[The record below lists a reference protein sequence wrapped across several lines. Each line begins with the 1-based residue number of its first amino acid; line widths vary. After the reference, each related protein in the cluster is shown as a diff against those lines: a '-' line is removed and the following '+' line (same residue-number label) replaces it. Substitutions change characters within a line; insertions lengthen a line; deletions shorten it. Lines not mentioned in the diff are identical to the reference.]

1 MLIMHKGGL
10 NNVMTETLQQLADLV
25 VKGKTNEAEQ
35 LVLQLLSSKFSV
47 EQILNHGLIKG
58 MQLVGE
64 KFKSGEMFIPEVL
77 LAAKTMKSAMNI
89 LRPHLVNTNVKKCG
103 KFIIGAVKNDFHD
116 IGTTLVAIMFEGNGF
131 MVKHLGM
138 NVFPEK
144 FIEEIKTEQ
153 PDIVGLSALL
163 TTTMQNIKLTIDEIV
178 KAGLRDK
185 VIIMVGGAP
194 VTQEFADEVGAD
206 GYAPDAVSAV
216 EKAKELLRIKKG
228 AVV

>member
-1 MLIMHKGGL
+1 
-10 NNVMTETLQQLADLV
+10 MTTLQQLQEIIIT
-25 VKGKTNEAEQ
+25 GKSNDVEITINH
-35 LVLQLLSSKFSV
+35 LLSSGISAQ
-47 EQILNHGLIKG
+47 QILNEGLLKG
-58 MQLVGE
+58 MQIVGE
-64 KFKSGEMFIPEVL
+64 KFKSGEIFIPEVL
-77 LAAKTMKSAMNI
+77 VAAKTMKTAMNI
-89 LRPHLVNTNVKKCG
+89 LRPYFVKTNINKYG

-131 MVKHLGM
+131 EVKHLGM
-138 NVFPEK
+138 NVSPEK

-163 TTTMQNIKLTIDEIV
+163 TTTMQNIKLTINEIV
-178 KAGLRDK
+178 KAGIRDK

-216 EKAKELLRIKKG
+216 EKAKELLKLKKG
-228 AVV
+228 VVQ

>member
-1 MLIMHKGGL
+1 
-10 NNVMTETLQQLADLV
+10 MTELLNKLSETLL
-25 VKGKTNEAEQ
+25 KGKINEIEQ
-35 LVLQLLSSKFSV
+35 LVNQLLSTGFTA
-47 EQILNHGLIKG
+47 EQILNEGLIKG

-64 KFKSGEMFIPEVL
+64 KFKSGEIFIPEVL
-77 LAAKTMKSAMNI
+77 LAAKTMKTAMNI
-89 LRPHLVNTNVKKCG
+89 LRPYFVKTDTPKYG

-131 MVKHLGM
+131 AVKHLGM
-138 NVFPEK
+138 NVPPEK
-144 FIEEIKTEQ
+144 FVEEIRLEQ

-178 KAGLRDK
+178 KSGLRDK

-206 GYAPDAVSAV
+206 GYAPDAVTAV

-228 AVV
+228 VVI

>member
-1 MLIMHKGGL
+1 MDSGL
-10 NNVMTETLQQLADLV
+10 SQLAEMV
-25 VKGKTNEAEQ
+25 IKGDYEKIGEMVNNMLKKGLTPDKIVNE
-35 LVLQLLSSKFSV
+35 
-47 EQILNHGLIKG
+47 GLIKG
-58 MQLVGE
+58 MQVVGE

-77 LAAKTMKSAMNI
+77 VSAKVMKTAMEI
-89 LRPHLVNTNVKKCG
+89 LRPHFKKEGIKKYG

-131 MVKHLGM
+131 EVKHLGM
-138 NVFPEK
+138 NVPPEK
-144 FIEEIKTEQ
+144 FIEEIKIEH

-163 TTTMQNIKLTIDEIV
+163 TTTMQNIKHTIEAI
-178 KAGLRDK
+178 KKEGLRDE

-216 EKAKELLRIKKG
+216 KKAKELLQIKRGIRI
-228 AVV
+228 

>member
-1 MLIMHKGGL
+1 LL
-10 NNVMTETLQQLADLV
+10 NKLSETLL
-25 VKGKTNEAEQ
+25 KGKINEIEQ
-35 LVLQLLSSKFSV
+35 LVNQLLSTGFTA
-47 EQILNHGLIKG
+47 EQILNEGLIKG

-64 KFKSGEMFIPEVL
+64 KFKSGEIFIPEVL
-77 LAAKTMKSAMNI
+77 LAAKTMKTAMNI
-89 LRPHLVNTNVKKCG
+89 LRPYFVKTDTPKYG

-131 MVKHLGM
+131 AVKHLGM
-138 NVFPEK
+138 NVPPEK
-144 FIEEIKTEQ
+144 FVEEIRLEQ

-178 KAGLRDK
+178 KSGLRDK

-206 GYAPDAVSAV
+206 GYAPDAVTAV

-228 AVV
+228 VVI

>member
-1 MLIMHKGGL
+1 MTGL
-10 NNVMTETLQQLADLV
+10 LNKLSETLL
-25 VKGKTNEAEQ
+25 KGKINEIEQ
-35 LVLQLLSSKFSV
+35 LVNQLLSTGFTA
-47 EQILNHGLIKG
+47 EQILNEGLIKG

-64 KFKSGEMFIPEVL
+64 KFKSGEIFIPEVL
-77 LAAKTMKSAMNI
+77 LAAKTMKTAMNI
-89 LRPHLVNTNVKKCG
+89 LRPYFVKTDTPKYG

-131 MVKHLGM
+131 AVKHLGM
-138 NVFPEK
+138 NVPPEK
-144 FIEEIKTEQ
+144 FVEEIRLEQ

-178 KAGLRDK
+178 KSGLRDK

-206 GYAPDAVSAV
+206 GYAPDAVTAV

-228 AVV
+228 VVI

>member
-1 MLIMHKGGL
+1 
-10 NNVMTETLQQLADLV
+10 MTTLQQLQEIIIT
-25 VKGKTNEAEQ
+25 GKSNDVEITINH
-35 LVLQLLSSKFSV
+35 LLSSGISAQ
-47 EQILNHGLIKG
+47 QILNEGLLKG
-58 MQLVGE
+58 MQIVGE
-64 KFKSGEMFIPEVL
+64 KFKSGEIFIPEVL
-77 LAAKTMKSAMNI
+77 VAAKTMKTAMNI
-89 LRPHLVNTNVKKCG
+89 LRPYFVKTNINKYG

-131 MVKHLGM
+131 SVKHLGM
-138 NVFPEK
+138 NVSPEK

-163 TTTMQNIKLTIDEIV
+163 TTTMQNIKLTINEIV
-178 KAGLRDK
+178 KAGIRDK

-216 EKAKELLRIKKG
+216 EKAKELLKLKKG
-228 AVV
+228 VVQ